1 MLRLADARTGLTLL
15 AIPVEIY
22 PTERQALAV
31 AGRQARRHAAA
42 GTWVLV
48 TGEGTAL
55 LYVDDRYFV
64 LCEHCRRWMPPRR
77 RGNVCGACRAAAEAS
92 AAQSSAAAQ
101 ADPRSSA
108 SRSAAPRRK
117 RSRSRASAEQ
127 LVLPEMLEF
136 TEEAAPG

>member
-1 MLRLADARTGLTLL
+1 MYRLADARTGLTLL

-31 AGRQARRHAAA
+31 AGRQARRHAAM

-55 LYVDDRYFV
+55 LYVEDRYFV

-77 RGNVCGACRAAAEAS
+77 RGNVCGACRAAAEA
-92 AAQSSAAAQ
+92 AAAQ
-101 ADPRSSA
+101 TA
-108 SRSAAPRRK
+108 AAPPAAKSTPARRK
-117 RSRSRASAEQ
+117 RSGSRSRSTSAQ
-127 LVLPEMLEF
+127 LVLPEMLQF